1 MKDFD
6 ARDVSNEPHD
16 KGELVSQ
23 QQELISIAHMGF
35 KGSTYER
42 LLREG
47 FETAESLAL
56 CSRVRLEQL
65 LGKEMTDEIER
76 RLQHLDMRLAPSRQE
91 KFNAIKQIAITIFS
105 TEGPQSAKTYFI
117 EAYTTLLEETGE
129 RNRFWNIRGADLLSG
144 NINNQQSFATAIDM
158 VNSQLFED

>member
-65 LGKEMTDEIER
+65 LGKGMTDEIER
-76 RLQHLDMRLAPSRQE
+76 RLQHLNMHLALSRQE
-91 KFNAIKQIAITIFS
+91 KFDAIKQMAITTFS
-105 TEGPQSAKTYFI
+105 TEGPQNAKTYFI
-117 EAYTTLLEETGE
+117 EAVTGLLDETGE
-129 RNRFWNIRGADLLSG
+129 RDLFWNIRGADLLSG
-144 NINNQQSFATAIDM
+144 STINQQSFTAAIEM
-158 VNSQLFED
+158 IRSQLFEG